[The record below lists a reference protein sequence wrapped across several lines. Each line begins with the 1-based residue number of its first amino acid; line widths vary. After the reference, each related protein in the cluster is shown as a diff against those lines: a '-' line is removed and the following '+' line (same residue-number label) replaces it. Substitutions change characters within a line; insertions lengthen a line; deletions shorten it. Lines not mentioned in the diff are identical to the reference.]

1 MNVYVNVY
9 PDPSKKSIT
18 IYNNAKIHDK
28 MQMSRTR
35 FPILLVVMAL
45 SIELLLS
52 SISISLHSNQQQVV
66 AQKQIQRSSSSS
78 SSSSSLPDVVT
89 VQNTSMSVPAPSAL
103 ANKQNVPHQIV
114 VALPLRDDGK
124 IWTGTVT
131 FTASKPIEIEI
142 EHKYNPKVIPDT
154 RHGAPYHGIWIDNTT
169 PIALS
174 TMTMFSNTPVTVTNT
189 PISTGSLVFAGSALV
204 FHKTDGV
211 PFTVT
216 YTIDAVAKS
225 LTQK

>member
-1 MNVYVNVY
+1 MFHNCQ
-9 PDPSKKSIT
+9 SKKSIT
-18 IYNNAKIHDK
+18 IYNNAKIHYK
-28 MQMSRTR
+28 MKMSKSR
-35 FPILLVVMAL
+35 FPSLTVVMAL
-45 SIELLLS
+45 SIGLLLS
-52 SISISLHSNQQQVV
+52 SITMSLHSNQQQAV

-78 SSSSSLPDVVT
+78 SSSSSIPDVIT

-103 ANKQNVPHQIV
+103 ANKQNIPHQIV

-131 FTASKPIEIEI
+131 FTASKPIEIEV